1 MKIYDTEEE
10 QVLALKS
17 WWQQYG
23 ISVIS
28 GIVIGI
34 LGVSGWSY
42 WQDQQN
48 DQALQATA
56 LFSDLLANVEAKQHA
71 EVETIS
77 ASIIEQYATS
87 PYTAFAALF
96 LAKSKV
102 EAGDLDAAKRTLE
115 KLMHEADSAELT
127 NIARLRLIR
136 VLQAQGE
143 NEQGLQLIAAADKST
158 VSGFAASYNEL
169 AGDLY
174 VALNRLAEART
185 AYEAAVRDGSKSP
198 LLQIKLDDISVAA
211 EAKAD
216 SESNLSQ

>member
-158 VSGFAASYNEL
+158 VSGFSASYNEL

>member
-56 LFSDLLANVEAKQHA
+56 LFSDLLTNVEAKQHA

-158 VSGFAASYNEL
+158 VSGFSASYNEL

-216 SESNLSQ
+216 SESDLSQ